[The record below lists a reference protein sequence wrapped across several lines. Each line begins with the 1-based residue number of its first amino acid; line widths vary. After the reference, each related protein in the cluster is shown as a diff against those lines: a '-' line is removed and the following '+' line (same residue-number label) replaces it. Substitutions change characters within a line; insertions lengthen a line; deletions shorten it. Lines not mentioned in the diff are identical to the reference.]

1 MSVGDSFPRR
11 HSLVSATT
19 RIFSF
24 SARTSNL
31 AAQNSHLRI
40 EQIFHSKPYSQLHLS
55 HAISCSIPS
64 ITPQEVRKRNEY
76 ETGRP
81 TTLNKKYF
89 GQHQTGCGLSSQ
101 QRGHPTRLREY
112 YYMFH
117 ILLLQLS
124 MCRRKR
130 VVLRA
135 MTSYSTAAGCTV
147 PQFSSL
153 SCFRQGSPNFTNN
166 DYNL

>member
-1 MSVGDSFPRR
+1 MGNVIGLNLKEKALCSFDISVGDFFPRC
-11 HSLVSATT
+11 HSLASATS

-31 AAQNSHLRI
+31 AAQNSRLRI
-40 EQIFHSKPYSQLHLS
+40 EEVFHSKPYRLLHLS
-55 HAISCSIPS
+55 HTLSCNTPN
-64 ITPQEVRKRNEY
+64 ITAQEVRKRKEY

-89 GQHQTGCGLSSQ
+89 GQHKTGCGLSSQ

-117 ILLLQLS
+117 ILLLQLH
-124 MCRRKR
+124 MCGRKR

-135 MTSYSTAAGCTV
+135 MTSYSTAAGCTTI
-147 PQFSSL
+147 Q
-153 SCFRQGSPNFTNN
+153 
-166 DYNL
+166 